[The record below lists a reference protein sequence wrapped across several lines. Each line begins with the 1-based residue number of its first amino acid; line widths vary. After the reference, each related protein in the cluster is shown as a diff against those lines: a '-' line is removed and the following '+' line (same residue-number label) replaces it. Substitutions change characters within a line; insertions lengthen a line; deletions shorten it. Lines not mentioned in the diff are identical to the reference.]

1 METEVVGGE
10 WGTWEELLL
19 GGAVLRHG
27 TRDWD
32 TVAAELR
39 ARALI
44 SPFNFT
50 AQMCKAKYEDLQ
62 QRYSG
67 CTNNIKRIHFDST
80 FVRAWFEELRK
91 KRMAELRQA
100 LELSEDSIG
109 SLETKL
115 ETLKA
120 EKVGGTR
127 VNYASSQTESP
138 VTSQKSEGFE
148 SFSKESKDGLS
159 AGSFTLETR
168 TSWSADQCPIP
179 SAVSAE
185 ETETKP
191 EILCTSEVAKMSII
205 EKLVENMNE
214 RQGGILKKRRG
225 KRKRKDCSKEIKE
238 SSVGESDFLDS
249 AEPIIAFRSKENSTS
264 DCGEVSGSSHLDNKI
279 KGTKK
284 DGIDDLLK
292 VFNSIVEHKCAS
304 TFRHRLDSQKRGRYK
319 KMIRKHM
326 DFDTLRSRITGRSI
340 MSIEELFRDLLLLA
354 NNAMVFYSKT
364 TREHK
369 SAMLLRDL
377 TTKTLHQ
384 HFNDSRNTK
393 AASANLSVI
402 TTIHSSPPPVKPQSV
417 HPGNRNLPG
426 KTAESKINDV
436 AKSPKKGSAQPKRVG
451 RKSNNTQQTVTPV
464 KGRKRGRIR

>member
-1 METEVVGGE
+1 METEEVGGE

-39 ARALI
+39 PRALI

-80 FVRAWFEELRK
+80 FVRAWFEELRM

-120 EKVGGTR
+120 DKGGGTR
-127 VNYASSQTESP
+127 VNYASSQKESP

-179 SAVSAE
+179 SAVSTD

-191 EILCTSEVAKMSII
+191 EVLRTSEVAKMSII
-205 EKLVENMNE
+205 EKLEEYVNE

-225 KRKRKDCSKEIKE
+225 KRKRKDCSKEIKD
-238 SSVGESDFLDS
+238 SVGESDFLDS
-249 AEPIIAFRSKENSTS
+249 AEPIIAFRSKENSTC
-264 DCGEVSGSSHLDNKI
+264 DCGEDSGSSHLDNKI
-279 KGTKK
+279 KETKT

-292 VFNSIVEHKCAS
+292 VFNSIVKHKCAC

-326 DFDTLRSRITGRSI
+326 DLDTLRSRITGRSI
-340 MSIEELFRDLLLLA
+340 MSVEELFRDLLLLT
-354 NNAMVFYSKT
+354 NNALVFYSKT

-377 TTKTLHQ
+377 TTKTLRQ

-402 TTIHSSPPPVKPQSV
+402 TTIHSSPLVKPQSV

-426 KTAESKINDV
+426 KTANSKINDV
-436 AKSPKKGSAQPKRVG
+436 AKSPKTGSAQPKRVG